1 VINLA
6 VIFGGKSCEHEIS
19 ILTANQIIACLNKEK
34 YRIIPIYITKDQRFY
49 RLNNFN
55 INLFKD
61 RKRLKKSMQ
70 EISFTKKGFMAGR
83 KKNLIDVAIL
93 SMHGT
98 NGEDGSIQALLN
110 FFDICYLGSD
120 LISCALS
127 QDKVFMK
134 QILKQND
141 VKVLDYQFLYE
152 KEKTDFILNLQLPVI
167 VKACNLGSS
176 IGIEIIRSE
185 TELKEKLH
193 TVFRYDKKVLFEPY
207 IADFREFNIAV
218 CNFNREI
225 ICSKVEEVKK
235 TNDIL
240 DFTNK
245 YQGSKDLRIIPAEI
259 DSGLQ
264 IKIEEIAK
272 KVYSLMDFETFVRF
286 DFMYFNNEL
295 YLNEVNTTPGS
306 LSYYLWDKSFNEM
319 LDIKIKDSFRNFS
332 ERNEKET
339 SFDTNIIFTGN
350 GSKK

>member
-6 VIFGGKSCEHEIS
+6 VVFGGKSCEHEIS
-19 ILTANQIIACLNKEK
+19 VLTANQVIACLNKEK
-34 YRIIPIYITKDQRFY
+34 YRILPIYITKDQRFY
-49 RLNNFN
+49 YLSDFS
-55 INLFKD
+55 IDLFKD
-61 RKRLKKSMQ
+61 RKLLKKSMR
-70 EISFTKKGFMAGR
+70 EINFTKKGFMLKR
-83 KKNLIDVAIL
+83 KKIMIDVAIL

-120 LISCALS
+120 MISCALS

-134 QILKQND
+134 QILKQNE

-152 KEKTDFILNLQLPVI
+152 KEKADFKLELQLPVI
-167 VKACNLGSS
+167 AKACNLGSS
-176 IGIEIIRSE
+176 IGIEIIRTE
-185 TELKEKLH
+185 AELKPKLDSI
-193 TVFRYDKKVLFEPY
+193 FKYDKKVLFEPY
-207 IADFREFNIAV
+207 IAEFREFNIAV
-218 CNFNREI
+218 SAFNREI
-225 ICSKVEEVKK
+225 VCSKVEEVKK
-235 TNDIL
+235 TNEIL

-245 YQGSKDLRIIPAEI
+245 YQGSKDLRIIPADICLELKA
-259 DSGLQ
+259 S
-264 IKIEEIAK
+264 IEETAK

-286 DFMYFNNEL
+286 DFMYFNEEL

-319 LDIKIKDSFRNFS
+319 LDIKIKDSFRSFS

-350 GSKK
+350 GAKK